1 MLGRGA
7 HLASKVLNPER
18 VASLFIAATWEVC
31 EELNPQLRVLS
42 F

>member
-1 MLGRGA
+1 MLGHVA

-18 VASLFIAATWEVC
+18 VALLFIAATWEVC
-31 EELNPQLRVLS
+31 EELNPQVCVLS